1 VIEICRAVRV
11 HAVTPSDRQANA
23 PIDVVAEMLVDVYN
37 RLA

>member
-1 VIEICRAVRV
+1 LKSAVQCV
-11 HAVTPSDRQANA
+11 FTVTPSNRQANA